1 MTVEDTDDNNLLE
14 QLSTS
19 QLASQV
25 QAALASTSWG
35 TSSDR
40 AFVIDTEV
48 SFIQMHDKD
57 SLRTPSQLEASSF
70 ADSEECHLFTNLRRE
85 GHTIDADTD
94 KNVDM
99 HDNPGASRT
108 PLDPPSLPLLP
119 IREHENAYAIMRL
132 TTTKLRESII
142 NNSPLSVVNPNLLLH
157 TLGRQDEIPLNTSS
171 LNPDL
176 RDGVM
181 DKCRTTSAKKNHRR
195 RPWGGS

>member
-1 MTVEDTDDNNLLE
+1 MLGPSNDSEDMDDDNLLE

-40 AFVIDTEV
+40 AFVIDADV
-48 SFIQMHDKD
+48 SFIQMHDED
-57 SLRTPSQLEASSF
+57 GVRTPSQSETSSF
-70 ADSEECHLFTNLRRE
+70 ADSDECHLFTNLRRE

-142 NNSPLSVVNPNLLLH
+142 QLCLLS
-157 TLGRQDEIPLNTSS
+157 IPIFYCIHWVGKT
-171 LNPDL
+171 
-176 RDGVM
+176 RY
-181 DKCRTTSAKKNHRR
+181 R
-195 RPWGGS
+195 